1 MIRSFNGSLHTCR
14 TCCIKCQKGKVPY
27 QAVANRL
34 EVFDLPVEFQTIRKL
49 EKVLIVKRLLL
60 KKVTIMPSGQMP
72 KIFGTICNVP
82 VDTVEISDLL
92 PRSAYSNELV

>member
-72 KIFGTICNVP
+72 KIYGTICNVP